1 MTSTRCPLCG
11 GPVVEIVLAADDKGL
26 TMRSC
31 STCDALQWGAVGRS
45 VDLSEV
51 IDELSA
57 SGATRR
63 HRRAT

>member
-1 MTSTRCPLCG
+1 MPSTRCPRCG
-11 GPVVEIVLAADDKGL
+11 GPVVEIVLSADEKGI

-31 STCDALQWGAVGRS
+31 STCDAREWGAGGRS

-51 IDELSA
+51 IDELGA
-57 SGATRR
+57 SGAVRR